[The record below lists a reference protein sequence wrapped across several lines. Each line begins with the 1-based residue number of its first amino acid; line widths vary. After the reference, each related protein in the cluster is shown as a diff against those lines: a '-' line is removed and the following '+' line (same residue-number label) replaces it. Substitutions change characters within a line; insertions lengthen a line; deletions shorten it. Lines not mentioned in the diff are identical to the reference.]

1 MEYITIYVERIIINL
16 FIIRGDYLIK
26 YVLIGGFVCLVGI
39 VIWALLKTASDFDEE
54 AEEFYNS
61 FYEDDSLNEEYDY
74 YDNRYK
80 EIIDNYEEI

>member
-1 MEYITIYVERIIINL
+1 MERIIINL

-74 YDNRYK
+74 YNNRYK

>member
-74 YDNRYK
+74 YNNRYK